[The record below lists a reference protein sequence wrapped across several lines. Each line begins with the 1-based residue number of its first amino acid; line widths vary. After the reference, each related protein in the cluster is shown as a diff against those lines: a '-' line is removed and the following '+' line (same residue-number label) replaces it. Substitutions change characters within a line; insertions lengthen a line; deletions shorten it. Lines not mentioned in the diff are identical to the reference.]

1 MHILPFG
8 ERYCFR
14 PGPIPPALGNLRSLS
29 LLFLDRN
36 QLSGE
41 RCWWGG
47 VRDIYIYIPCLPWLL
62 KVCST
67 FRSGRVGRQER
78 RYHVVPRGGDGHEFR
93 LLEAALDMHA

>member
-14 PGPIPPALGNLRSLS
+14 PGPIPPTLGNLRSLS

-47 VRDIYIYIPCLPWLL
+47 VRDIYIYIYV
-62 KVCST
+62 VC
-67 FRSGRVGRQER
+67 
-78 RYHVVPRGGDGHEFR
+78 VVAESLFHFPIWESRAPAKG
-93 LLEAALDMHA
+93 ATT